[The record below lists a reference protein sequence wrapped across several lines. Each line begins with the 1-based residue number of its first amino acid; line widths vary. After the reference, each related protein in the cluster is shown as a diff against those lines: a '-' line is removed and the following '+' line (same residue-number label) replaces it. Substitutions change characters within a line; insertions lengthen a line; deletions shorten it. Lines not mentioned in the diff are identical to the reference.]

1 MLLLYTNAGKLGRGL
16 AWKHSLR
23 LQNISSVS
31 VGELTSLPAV
41 RTR

>member
-1 MLLLYTNAGKLGRGL
+1 MLLLCSSAGKLGRGL
-16 AWKHSLR
+16 AWKYSLQ

-31 VGELTSLPAV
+31 LGEQTSLPAV